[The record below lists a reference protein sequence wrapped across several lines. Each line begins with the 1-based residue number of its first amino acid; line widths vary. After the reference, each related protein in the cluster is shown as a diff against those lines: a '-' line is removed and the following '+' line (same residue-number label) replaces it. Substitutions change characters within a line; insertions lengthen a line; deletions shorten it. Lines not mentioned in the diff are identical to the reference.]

1 MNARGWLEDG
11 VDLALVGA
19 ISAWIGVAGAFL
31 ASLTPP
37 AEVRARLHSPAP
49 PAAFR
54 GVDGKSPAE
63 VPFSAGGAASSI
75 APSRNALDVKTST
88 HEGRIPEGAFSS
100 GAEDGSAH
108 HPATVDAAFLAR
120 LAALESGGDD
130 GALGACGGVGRYQI
144 REDYLADGNAA
155 AGTSYALEEMRDPE
169 KAARIVA
176 AYLERYGAAFERRAG
191 RAPTAEE
198 LARIH
203 NGGPRGAESPRTL
216 AYARAFAAT
225 EGGRP

>member
-1 MNARGWLEDG
+1 MTARGWLEDG

-19 ISAWIGVAGAFL
+19 VALWIGIAGAFL

-37 AEVRARLHSPAP
+37 AEVRARPY
-49 PAAFR
+49 
-54 GVDGKSPAE
+54 
-63 VPFSAGGAASSI
+63 SS
-75 APSRNALDVKTST
+75 APSRECSDVRNNQSKA
-88 HEGRIPEGAFSS
+88 GRIPEGAFSC
-100 GAEDGSAH
+100 GAEDGAVQNL
-108 HPATVDAAFLAR
+108 PAGFLDR

-130 GALGACGGVGRYQI
+130 SAVNSAEDAHGRWQV
-144 REDYLADGNAA
+144 RAGYLHDGTAE
-155 AGTSYALEEMRDPE
+155 AGTSYALDEMHDPA
-169 KAARIVA
+169 KAETIVR
-176 AYLERYGAAFERRAG
+176 AYLGRYGRAFAARAG

>member
-19 ISAWIGVAGAFL
+19 VAFWIGVAGAFL

-37 AEVRARLHSPAP
+37 AEVRARLHS
-49 PAAFR
+49 
-54 GVDGKSPAE
+54 S
-63 VPFSAGGAASSI
+63 
-75 APSRNALDVKTST
+75 APSRECSDVRKQPVQKT
-88 HEGRIPEGAFSS
+88 GRIPEGAFSS
-100 GAEDGSAH
+100 MLNAECGMLNDL
-108 HPATVDAAFLAR
+108 PAGFLDR
-120 LAALESGGDD
+120 LAMVESGGDD
-130 GALGACGGVGRYQI
+130 AATNAAEGAVGRYQI
-144 REDYLADGNAA
+144 RPAYLADANEA
-155 AGTSYALEEMRDPE
+155 AGTSYSLAEMREPG
-169 KAARIVA
+169 KAEAVVR
-176 AYLERYGAAFERRAG
+176 AYLSRYGRAFAARAG

>member
-19 ISAWIGVAGAFL
+19 VALWIGVAGAFL

-37 AEVRARLHSPAP
+37 AEVRARLHS
-49 PAAFR
+49 
-54 GVDGKSPAE
+54 S
-63 VPFSAGGAASSI
+63 
-75 APSRNALDVKTST
+75 APSRNALDVQNNQSKT
-88 HEGRIPEGAFSS
+88 GRIPEGAFSC
-100 GAEDGSAH
+100 GAEDGAVQNL
-108 HPATVDAAFLAR
+108 PAGFLDR
-120 LAALESGGDD
+120 LAMVESGGDD
-130 GALGACGGVGRYQI
+130 AATNAAEGAVGRFQI
-144 REDYLADGNAA
+144 RRAYLADGNAE
-155 AGTSYALEEMRDPE
+155 AGTSYALDEMHDPA
-169 KAARIVA
+169 KAETIVR
-176 AYLERYGAAFERRAG
+176 AYLSRYGRAFAARAG

>member
-19 ISAWIGVAGAFL
+19 VALWIGIAGAFL

-37 AEVRARLHSPAP
+37 AEVRARLHS
-49 PAAFR
+49 
-54 GVDGKSPAE
+54 S
-63 VPFSAGGAASSI
+63 
-75 APSRNALDVKTST
+75 APSRECSDVRKQPVQKT
-88 HEGRIPEGAFSS
+88 GRIPEGAFPC
-100 GAEDGSAH
+100 GAEDGSAQNL
-108 HPATVDAAFLAR
+108 PAGFLDR

-130 GALGACGGVGRYQI
+130 AAVNAAEGAVGRYQI
-144 REDYLADGNAA
+144 RPAYLADANEA
-155 AGTSYALEEMRDPE
+155 AGTSYTLAEMREPG
-169 KAARIVA
+169 KAEAVVR
-176 AYLERYGAAFERRAG
+176 AYLGRYGRAFAARAG
-191 RAPTAEE
+191 REPTAEE

-216 AYARAFAAT
+216 AYAAAFAAT

>member
-19 ISAWIGVAGAFL
+19 VAFWIGVAGSFL

-37 AEVRARLHSPAP
+37 AEVRARLHS
-49 PAAFR
+49 
-54 GVDGKSPAE
+54 S
-63 VPFSAGGAASSI
+63 
-75 APSRNALDVKTST
+75 APSRECSDVRKQPVQKT
-88 HEGRIPEGAFSS
+88 GRIPEGAFSC
-100 GAEDGSAH
+100 GAEDGASQNL
-108 HPATVDAAFLAR
+108 PAGFLDR

-130 GALGACGGVGRYQI
+130 AAVNAAEDAHGRWQV
-144 REDYLADGNAA
+144 RAGYLADGNAE
-155 AGTSYALEEMRDPE
+155 AGTSYSLGEMHDPQ
-169 KAARIVA
+169 KAETIVR
-176 AYLERYGAAFERRAG
+176 AYLGRYGRAFAARAG
-191 RAPTAEE
+191 REPTAEE

-216 AYARAFAAT
+216 AYAAAFAAT

>member
-19 ISAWIGVAGAFL
+19 VAFWIGIAGAFL

-37 AEVRARLHSPAP
+37 AEVSERLHS
-49 PAAFR
+49 
-54 GVDGKSPAE
+54 S
-63 VPFSAGGAASSI
+63 
-75 APSRNALDVKTST
+75 APSRECSDVRKQPVQKT
-88 HEGRIPEGAFSS
+88 GRIPDGALSS
-100 GAEDGSAH
+100 MLNAECGMLNDLPRG
-108 HPATVDAAFLAR
+108 FLNR
-120 LAALESGGDD
+120 LAMVESGGDD
-130 GALGACGGVGRYQI
+130 AATNAAEGAVGRYQI
-144 REDYLADGNAA
+144 RTAYLADANEA
-155 AGTSYALEEMRDPE
+155 AGTSYALAEMHDPE
-169 KAARIVA
+169 KAETIVR
-176 AYLERYGAAFERRAG
+176 AYLGRYGRAFAARAG

-216 AYARAFAAT
+216 AYAAAFAAT

>member
-19 ISAWIGVAGAFL
+19 VALWIGIAGAFL

-37 AEVRARLHSPAP
+37 AEVRARLHS
-49 PAAFR
+49 F
-54 GVDGKSPAE
+54 
-63 VPFSAGGAASSI
+63 
-75 APSRNALDVKTST
+75 APSRECSDVRKQPVQKT
-88 HEGRIPEGAFSS
+88 GRIPEGAFSS
-100 GAEDGSAH
+100 MLNAECGMLNDL
-108 HPATVDAAFLAR
+108 PAGFLDR
-120 LAALESGGDD
+120 LAMVESGGDD
-130 GALGACGGVGRYQI
+130 AATNAAEGAVGRYQI
-144 REDYLADGNAA
+144 RQGYLDDANEA
-155 AGTSYALEEMRDPE
+155 AGTSYSIEEMREPG
-169 KAARIVA
+169 KAEAVVR
-176 AYLERYGAAFERRAG
+176 AYLGRYGAAFAARAG

-203 NGGPRGAESPRTL
+203 NGGPRGAERAATL